1 MVVDLLYI
9 ARYSTDLIRILIG
22 LFHRPYE
29 TYRTL
34 SQRQDLRF
42 VPFVFVFILVYLLL
56 AGVAKGGL
64 RIHPLF
70 LTASF
75 FKIVSGIA
83 ALYIGVIFFFIF
95 CGRVLQAE
103 VNIKRLINL
112 WTFTLIPTALWF
124 IMTPLFFIVLPPP
137 RGFGFAGQLASS
149 VFIALS
155 ISLLFWKI
163 ILYYLTLRFGL
174 KISMGKILVI
184 TTFFLP
190 LASLMS
196 IILNRMGVFRVP
208 FL

>member
-70 LTASF
+70 HPAYANSQFRKKKLCRAQ
-75 FKIVSGIA
+75 KIES
-83 ALYIGVIFFFIF
+83 
-95 CGRVLQAE
+95 
-103 VNIKRLINL
+103 
-112 WTFTLIPTALWF
+112 PT
-124 IMTPLFFIVLPPP
+124 
-137 RGFGFAGQLASS
+137 Q
-149 VFIALS
+149 
-155 ISLLFWKI
+155 
-163 ILYYLTLRFGL
+163 
-174 KISMGKILVI
+174 
-184 TTFFLP
+184 
-190 LASLMS
+190 
-196 IILNRMGVFRVP
+196 
-208 FL
+208 